1 MGSCNSDEKEAKIHV
16 VCIPYPAQGH
26 IRPMLKL
33 AKLLHSKGFH
43 ITFVNTEYNHR
54 RLLRARGPNFLDA
67 VSSFRFEAIPDGLP
81 TSDADA
87 TQDIPT
93 LCHAVMNYFLEPF
106 KQLLV
111 KLNDPSSGLPRVT
124 LILSDCV
131 MPFTLDAA
139 QQLGGIPL
147 VWLWTASAC
156 GFLGYSQYR
165 PLLDKGIVPFKD
177 SKFATDGSLGMVV
190 DWVPSMRGIQLK
202 YIPSFIRTTDKDDI
216 MLNFL
221 IVATERAAQ
230 SSAPIIFN
238 SFNTFEH
245 DVLEDLSEIIVGPTY
260 TIGPMQLQLKNVSDD
275 AGVKSLGSNLWKEDS
290 ECFNWLDSKKPKSV
304 VYVSF
309 GSITTMTNENLIEFA
324 WGLANSK
331 HPFLWILR
339 PDIVSGDSA
348 VIPPEFLAET
358 KDRGLITSWCDQE
371 TVLDHTSIGA
381 FLTHCGWNSIL
392 DTICSGV
399 PVICW
404 PFFAEQQTN
413 CWFISEKWGIGM
425 EIDNNVRRSEVE
437 KQVRELMEEK
447 KGEEMTRKAMEWKI
461 LAEEAAATPSGSSC
475 SNFDNLVNQVILPLK
490 AYKKSSQN

>member
-111 KLNDPSSGLPRVT
+111 KLNDPSSGSPRVT

-165 PLLDKGIVPFKD
+165 PLLDKGIVPFK
-177 SKFATDGSLGMVV
+177 G
-190 DWVPSMRGIQLK
+190 
-202 YIPSFIRTTDKDDI
+202 TT
-216 MLNFL
+216 LVL
-221 IVATERAAQ
+221 
-230 SSAPIIFN
+230 SIF
-238 SFNTFEH
+238 S
-245 DVLEDLSEIIVGPTY
+245 
-260 TIGPMQLQLKNVSDD
+260 
-275 AGVKSLGSNLWKEDS
+275 
-290 ECFNWLDSKKPKSV
+290 
-304 VYVSF
+304 
-309 GSITTMTNENLIEFA
+309 
-324 WGLANSK
+324 
-331 HPFLWILR
+331 
-339 PDIVSGDSA
+339 
-348 VIPPEFLAET
+348 
-358 KDRGLITSWCDQE
+358 
-371 TVLDHTSIGA
+371 
-381 FLTHCGWNSIL
+381 
-392 DTICSGV
+392 
-399 PVICW
+399 
-404 PFFAEQQTN
+404 
-413 CWFISEKWGIGM
+413 
-425 EIDNNVRRSEVE
+425 
-437 KQVRELMEEK
+437 
-447 KGEEMTRKAMEWKI
+447 
-461 LAEEAAATPSGSSC
+461 
-475 SNFDNLVNQVILPLK
+475 
-490 AYKKSSQN
+490 